1 VRTYLQGVHVHVVE
15 KLMPTPP
22 QIPQLVTLGE
32 AADRLAISKRH
43 LQRLI
48 ARGELPAGRVGEG
61 VRISVS
67 VLVAYIAAHTRIG

>member
-1 VRTYLQGVHVHVVE
+1 
-15 KLMPTPP
+15 MPTPS

-32 AADRLAISKRH
+32 AANRLAVSKRH

-48 ARGELPAGRVGEG
+48 ARGELPTVRVGEC

-67 VLVAYIAAHTRIG
+67 VLVAYVASQTRIG